1 MVHRKSHVSP
11 QNVIKQC
18 SLCMVC
24 CECSYNEWSHFFPET
39 INSHHYG
46 TYTPTAFVQ
55 HLSNHE
61 STYAFLLQD
70 SATSHT
76 KINSVCCVLSVF
88 CDGIMSSILWPPC
101 LPDVNSWDLW
111 GMLKDIVVAVTVV
124 VVVWVHFLKFMRFPS
139 DQHQGVAKQR

>member
-1 MVHRKSHVSP
+1 LKSQDNKYWSTENPMLVHKMSLNNVVYAWCAVSAATMNGP
-11 QNVIKQC
+11 I
-18 SLCMVC
+18 
-24 CECSYNEWSHFFPET
+24 FFHET

-88 CDGIMSSILWPPC
+88 CDGIMSSIL
-101 LPDVNSWDLW
+101 
-111 GMLKDIVVAVTVV
+111 
-124 VVVWVHFLKFMRFPS
+124 
-139 DQHQGVAKQR
+139 